1 MSIKEIFHKHFWLII
16 FTLLLLVLIVLL
28 SWFIV
33 DIESLYQSGALRPT
47 RGFHRIYI
55 PEQLSN
61 PTQIQ
66 SWMTFSYI
74 NHIFSLP
81 PNYLSTS
88 LTIQDNRY
96 PNLTISRYA
105 KNKNLNDADFL
116 KQVQSSVNQYLQSVH

>member
-1 MSIKEIFHKHFWLII
+1 MSIKEIFQKHFWRII
-16 FTLLLLVLIVLL
+16 FIILLFALIVLL

-61 PTQIQ
+61 PDQIQ

-74 NHIFSLP
+74 NHIFRLP
-81 PNYLSTS
+81 SDYLSTS
-88 LTIQDNRY
+88 LTIQESRY

-105 KNKNLNDADFL
+105 KTKNLNDLDFL
-116 KQVQSSVNQYLQSVH
+116 KQVQGSVNQYLQSVH